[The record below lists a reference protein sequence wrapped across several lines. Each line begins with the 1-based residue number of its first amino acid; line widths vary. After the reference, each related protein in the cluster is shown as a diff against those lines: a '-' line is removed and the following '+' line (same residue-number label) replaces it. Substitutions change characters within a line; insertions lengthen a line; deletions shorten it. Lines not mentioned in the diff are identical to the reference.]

1 MKAEFKPIPVLN
13 RRIFKKNKGRNI
25 VAVLAILMTAMMFTT
40 LFTLV
45 QSMNKNLVQMAFYQN
60 GYDAQVSFKS
70 ITEEEAAQIADHH
83 DVKEV
88 GTSIVLGLAE
98 NEELLGRQVELDGV
112 SYKVMAVTSVLDPV
126 DKGSL
131 EAGSEENRSSEL
143 CKFHGDGD
151 RIPQKGICDDP
162 ERGND
167 EKAALPDAGF

>member
-98 NEELLGRQVELDGV
+98 NEELLGRQVELRWADE
-112 SYKVMAVTSVLDPV
+112 SYAEHSFALPTTGRMPEQENEIALDTLTMDRLGIPQEIGESVTIRRRTKDR
-126 DKGSL
+126 SL
-131 EAGSEENRSSEL
+131 ELQWR
-143 CKFHGDGD
+143 
-151 RIPQKGICDDP
+151 R
-162 ERGND
+162 
-167 EKAALPDAGF
+167 